1 MKKIFIILIPLII
14 ILSYLSI
21 IKVSNDQQLNNI
33 ITNFKIKKINKEENI
48 IGSLKIKKLNINE
61 KLYNINSEENN
72 VDKHVTILKESILPE
87 NDNSIIFIAA
97 HSGTGEI
104 AYFKNLNL
112 LEENDIINLELNNK
126 KYIYSV
132 KSIWEDNYM

>member
-72 VDKHVTILKESILPE
+72 VDKHVTILKEY
-87 NDNSIIFIAA
+87 
-97 HSGTGEI
+97 G
-104 AYFKNLNL
+104 KNLKM
-112 LEENDIINLELNNK
+112 DT
-126 KYIYSV
+126 
-132 KSIWEDNYM
+132 